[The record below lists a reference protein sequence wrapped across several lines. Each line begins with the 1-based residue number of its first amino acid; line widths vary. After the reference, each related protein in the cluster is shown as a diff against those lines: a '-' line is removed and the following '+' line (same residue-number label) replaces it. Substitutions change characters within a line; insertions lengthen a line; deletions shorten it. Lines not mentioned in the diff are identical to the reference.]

1 MRFNIRLDKRSKIC
15 VKEFLQ
21 LNYLKFYDR
30 YLQFTAS
37 DVIRFYDDQ
46 CPNYFD
52 EFPCYAGDNSVIMR
66 SSNKKIKLPFR
77 ETKLKTQDLA

>member
-1 MRFNIRLDKRSKIC
+1 MWFSIRLDKRSKIC

-21 LNYLKFYDR
+21 LNLLNFHDR

-52 EFPCYAGDNSVIMR
+52 
-66 SSNKKIKLPFR
+66 
-77 ETKLKTQDLA
+77 